1 MTATDAVI
9 KQTLPHT
16 PTHMHTFTNTEH
28 THTDILTHIKT
39 FNKDV
44 LYDKCSVGEMILY
57 V

>member
-16 PTHMHTFTNTEH
+16 PTHIHTFTNTEH